1 MAIVTSRLAKVVAV
15 KVAQRAPF
23 LKIGAKDYFSDQING
38 KMKAGKTYDFVIP
51 DAGSVS
57 TNMNRTSD
65 IGSLGINERSVPLT
79 IQTYNNMVETGALD
93 GITDLIWEEEVA
105 DQYAQKLINKVL
117 EDNVGEAMSKASTA
131 FIGRGFQP
139 IALAGAQ
146 IQSITT
152 DNVVGFIDPMAQAV
166 LASNGQQF
174 VPNGSPND
182 LYSKG
187 KLGIFQGVDY
197 TAERFIK
204 PVVVSDAVVS
214 ALSSA
219 TATVSGSTLTITL
232 GSSVTVPK
240 GTPLMV
246 EGIYAC
252 DTVGDSTGSLYSF
265 ILDEDKTGASIA
277 IDLGDYDTTGNGT
290 KEMIVPASVSSAPVY
305 SFTEAGTY
313 RRAIVHAEGAKCF
326 SPVNKLDFKWS
337 KDYAEGDVDGIN
349 VMVNQFSNGYAAN
362 NTTRWDMCFLA
373 GIVEPRA
380 VAVAYFKG

>member
-1 MAIVTSRLAKVVAV
+1 MAIVTSRLAKVVAL

-23 LKIGAKDYFSDQING
+23 LMIGAKDYFSDQING
-38 KMKAGKTYDFVIP
+38 KMKAGKEYDFVIP
-51 DAGSVS
+51 DAGSVAKS
-57 TNMNRTSD
+57 MDRTSD
-65 IGSLGINERSVPLT
+65 AGNLGINERSVPLT
-79 IQTYNNMVETGALD
+79 IQTYNNAVETGALE
-93 GITDLIWEEEVA
+93 GITDLVWEEEVA
-105 DQYAQKLINKVL
+105 DQYAQKLINAVL
-117 EDNVGEAMSKASTA
+117 ADNVAAAMSKASTA

-139 IALAGAQ
+139 IANAGAQ

-166 LASNGQQF
+166 LAANGQQF
-174 VPNGSPND
+174 VPNGAPGD
-182 LYSKG
+182 LYGKG
-187 KLGIFQGVDY
+187 KLGVFQGVDY

-204 PVVVSDAVVS
+204 PVVVSSAVIT
-214 ALSSA
+214 ALTGA
-219 TATVSGSTLTITL
+219 TATVSGDTLTITL
-232 GSSVTVPK
+232 ASSATIPA

-265 ILDEDKTGASIA
+265 ILDEDKTGSSIA

-313 RRAIVHAEGAKCF
+313 RRAIVHAEGAKCY
-326 SPVNKLDFKWS
+326 SSVDKLDFKWS
-337 KDYAEGDVDGIN
+337 KDYAVGNADKVNI
-349 VMVNQFSNGYAAN
+349 MVNQFSDGYGAKN
-362 NTTRWDMCFLA
+362 LTRWDMCFLA

-380 VAVAYFKG
+380 VSVAYFKG